1 MKVVRIFNNN
11 ILLVTDES
19 SNEQKILWGKGI
31 GFHLHHG
38 DNIDPSENDKIFVQ
52 DTTSDWIRSFSN
64 LAEEIPM
71 DYLEASRQVIELAE
85 RCLRVKF
92 NPFLLISLAD
102 HLYFSTQRS
111 KDGMYSG
118 SVLTDI
124 RRVYYLEYQVAS
136 EALEAI
142 SHSFDVVYS
151 PGEVGFLA
159 LHFVENEVLSA
170 KDSERNA
177 AARRENLTINRILEI
192 IAENVKISDKHNVSF
207 DRITTHLHFLM
218 SRMDDGV
225 QFQDTDDDNA
235 INQSM
240 RKRLPIVADITDKI
254 SKYLQTE
261 HQYTLSKAEETYLMV
276 HIYQIIK
283 KTNIKEERDK
293 DADTSSNS
301 EN

>member
-124 RRVYYLEYQVAS
+124 RRVYYLEYQVAVR
-136 EALEAI
+136 LLKLFHI
-142 SHSFDVVYS
+142 H
-151 PGEVGFLA
+151 
-159 LHFVENEVLSA
+159 
-170 KDSERNA
+170 
-177 AARRENLTINRILEI
+177 LTLCTLP
-192 IAENVKISDKHNVSF
+192 VKLDF
-207 DRITTHLHFLM
+207 
-218 SRMDDGV
+218 
-225 QFQDTDDDNA
+225 
-235 INQSM
+235 
-240 RKRLPIVADITDKI
+240 
-254 SKYLQTE
+254 
-261 HQYTLSKAEETYLMV
+261 
-276 HIYQIIK
+276 
-283 KTNIKEERDK
+283 
-293 DADTSSNS
+293 
-301 EN
+301 